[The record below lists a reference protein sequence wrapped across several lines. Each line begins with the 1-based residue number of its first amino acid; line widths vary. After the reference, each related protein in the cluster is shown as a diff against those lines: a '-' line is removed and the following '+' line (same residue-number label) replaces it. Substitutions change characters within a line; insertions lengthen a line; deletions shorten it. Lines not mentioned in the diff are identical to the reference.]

1 MTTDLRTQFQN
12 YMTLQRFA
20 DHTKRTYVTGVKGL
34 AKYYKQSPDTLTNE
48 HIQDYLLYLLKD
60 RKLTWGTVNA
70 YLSGII
76 CFYRGFRKWDETQF
90 QIPPRPSARK
100 LPTVYSKREVKRL
113 FAAADNFKH
122 RLLLETAYSAGLR
135 ISELVRLKPHHI
147 ESDPDRMLIRVEQG
161 KGKKD
166 RYTILSQKLLLDLRT
181 YFSQYRPGKWL
192 FAGQNPDRHL
202 SEAAAR
208 KAFYIAKKKP
218 VSIKAAAFMY

>member
-1 MTTDLRTQFQN
+1 MATDLRIQFSN

-34 AKYYKQSPDTLTNE
+34 AQFYMQSPDTLTNE
-48 HIQDYLLYLLKD
+48 QIQDYLLYLLKD
-60 RKLTWGTVNA
+60 RELTWGTVNA

-76 CFYRGFRKWDETQF
+76 CFYRGFCQWDETQF
-90 QIPPRPSARK
+90 QIPPRPSVRK
-100 LPTVYSKREVKRL
+100 LPTVYSMEEVRRL
-113 FAAADNFKH
+113 LAAAVNFKH
-122 RLLLETAYSAGLR
+122 LLLLETAYSAGLR

-166 RYTILSQKLLLDLRT
+166 RYTILSKKLLLDLRT
-181 YFSQYRPGKWL
+181 YFRQYRPGKWL
-192 FAGQNPDRHL
+192 FAGQNPDNHL

-208 KAFYIAKKKP
+208 KAFYDAKKKP
-218 VSIKAAAFMY
+218 VSKKVAASMY

>member
-1 MTTDLRTQFQN
+1 MATDLRTKFLN
-12 YMTLQRFA
+12 YMTLLRFA

-34 AKYYKQSPDTLTNE
+34 AKYYKQSPATLTNE

-60 RKLTWGTVNA
+60 RKLTWGSVNA

-76 CFYRGFRKWDETQF
+76 CFYRGFCKWDETQF

-100 LPTVYSKREVKRL
+100 LPTVYSKREVRRL
-113 FAAADNFKH
+113 LEAADNFKH

-135 ISELVRLKPHHI
+135 ISELVRLEPHHI

-166 RYTILSQKLLLDLRT
+166 RYTILSKKLLEDLRT
-181 YFSQYRPGKWL
+181 YFRQYRPGKWL
-192 FAGQNPDRHL
+192 FAGQNPDKHL

-208 KAFYIAKKKP
+208 NAFYRAKKKP
-218 VSIKAAAFMY
+218 VSTKAAAFMY

>member
-1 MTTDLRTQFQN
+1 MTTDVKTQFFN

-34 AKYYKQSPDTLTNE
+34 AKFYMLSPDTLTGE
-48 HIQDYLLYLLKD
+48 QIQDYLLYLLKD
-60 RKLTWGTVNA
+60 RKLAWGTVNA
-70 YLSGII
+70 YLSGMI
-76 CFYRGFRKWDETQF
+76 CFYRGFCKWDETQF
-90 QIPPRPSARK
+90 IIPPRPRDKK
-100 LPTVYSKREVKRL
+100 LPTVYSEQEVKRL
-113 FAAADNFKH
+113 LDSANNFKH

-166 RYTILSQKLLLDLRT
+166 RYTILSKKLLLDLRT
-181 YFSQYRPGKWL
+181 YWRQYRPGKWL
-192 FAGQNPDRHL
+192 FAGQKPDKHL

-208 KAFYIAKKKP
+208 AAFYHVKKKP
-218 VSIKAAAFMY
+218 VSKKAAAYMY

>member
-1 MTTDLRTQFQN
+1 MATDLRTQFFN

-20 DHTKRTYVTGVKGL
+20 DHTQRTYVTGVKGL
-34 AKYYKQSPDTLTNE
+34 AKFYMQSPDTLTNDQ
-48 HIQDYLLYLLKD
+48 IQDYLLYLLKD

-70 YLSGII
+70 YLSGLI
-76 CFYRGFRKWDETQF
+76 CFYRGFCKWDETQF

-100 LPTVYSKREVKRL
+100 LPTVYSKREVRRL
-113 FAAADNFKH
+113 LEAADNFKH

-147 ESDPDRMLIRVEQG
+147 ESDPDRMLIRVDQG

-166 RYTILSQKLLLDLRT
+166 RYTILSKKLLLDLRT
-181 YFSQYRPGKWL
+181 YWSQYRPGKWL
-192 FAGQNPDRHL
+192 FAGQNPDNHL

-208 KAFYIAKKKP
+208 KAFCIVKKKP
-218 VSIKAAAFMY
+218 VSKKAAAFMY

>member
-1 MTTDLRTQFQN
+1 MTTDIRTQFFD

-34 AKYYKQSPDTLTNE
+34 AKYYMLSPDTLTNDQ
-48 HIQDYLLYLLKD
+48 IQDYLLHLLKD

-70 YLSGII
+70 YLSGLI
-76 CFYRGFRKWDETQF
+76 CFYRGFCKWDETQF
-90 QIPPRPSARK
+90 QIPPRPSTRK
-100 LPTVYSKREVKRL
+100 LPTVYSMEEVRRL
-113 FAAADNFKH
+113 LAAAVNFKH
-122 RLLLETAYSAGLR
+122 LLLLETTYSAGLR

-166 RYTILSQKLLLDLRT
+166 RYTILSQKLLLDLRA
-181 YFSQYRPGKWL
+181 YFRQYRPGKWL
-192 FAGQNPDRHL
+192 FAGQNPDKHL

-208 KAFYIAKKKP
+208 NAFYLAKKKP
-218 VSIKAAAFMY
+218 VSKKAAAFMY

>member
-1 MTTDLRTQFQN
+1 MTTDVKTQFTN

-34 AKYYKQSPDTLTNE
+34 AKFYMLSPDTLTGE
-48 HIQDYLLYLLKD
+48 QIQDYLLYLLKD
-60 RKLTWGTVNA
+60 RKLAWGTVNA
-70 YLSGII
+70 YLSGMI
-76 CFYRGFRKWDETQF
+76 CFYRGFCKWDETQF
-90 QIPPRPSARK
+90 IIPPRPRDKK
-100 LPTVYSKREVKRL
+100 LPTVYSQQEVKRL
-113 FAAADNFKH
+113 LDSANNFKH

-166 RYTILSQKLLLDLRT
+166 RYTILSKKLLLDLRT
-181 YFSQYRPGKWL
+181 YWRQYRPGKWL
-192 FAGQNPDRHL
+192 FAGQKPDKHL

-208 KAFYIAKKKP
+208 AAFYHVKKKP
-218 VSIKAAAFMY
+218 VSKKAAAFMY